1 MNEHEKFH
9 GEMKSKT
16 YYYARVSTKEQNL
29 DRQLAAFRELG
40 ADERDIICDKESG
53 KDLDRP
59 GYRMLR
65 DYMLRPGDT
74 LVIKSLDRLSRRKED
89 IKNELRHFH
98 DMGVRVKIIDLPT
111 SMIEVPAGQEWVLDM
126 VNNILIEV
134 LGTIAEQER
143 ETTLKRQAEG
153 IAAAREKGV
162 DFGRPKIEYP
172 SDWAQVYVAWKSGGI
187 SARMAM
193 ERLGLKKTTFYKLV
207 REYERRG

>member
-1 MNEHEKFH
+1 MIY
-9 GEMKSKT
+9 G
-16 YYYARVSTKEQNL
+16 YARVSTTDQNL

-193 ERLGLKKTTFYKLV
+193 ERMGLKKTTFYKLV
-207 REYERRG
+207 RMYERRE